1 MVARG
6 KPPSAEYN
14 VDRLLS
20 DVVVDPPVLAESRY
34 RKSAREPRP
43 PREMATRFP
52 FVVEEWNATG
62 GRALLR
68 LLCPRHCVGRFF
80 SDHTLASDAHLHTC
94 GTGTRGFDH
103 CAPIRASMAWTGTAS
118 PLMGVN
124 DSPAGVE

>member
-1 MVARG
+1 MKSPRCIASSGRTNRSLRRNVGNPEVVARG
-6 KPPSAEYN
+6 TPPSAEYK

-68 LLCPRHCVGRFF
+68 LLCPRHCVER
-80 SDHTLASDAHLHTC
+80 L
-94 GTGTRGFDH
+94 
-103 CAPIRASMAWTGTAS
+103 
-118 PLMGVN
+118 
-124 DSPAGVE
+124 